1 MSDDCLA
8 MLNVGVLHGDEHNIR
23 FKPFDDEVCRVRQQ
37 HVIFLGIDVRSGR
50 GGFSDRKSD
59 EVLFKLDTLRLQR
72 FDRQLLRLEQEG
84 RIAENLRCQ
93 IGNWY

>member
-1 MSDDCLA
+1 
-8 MLNVGVLHGDEHNIR
+8 
-23 FKPFDDEVCRVRQQ
+23 
-37 HVIFLGIDVRSGR
+37 
-50 GGFSDRKSD
+50 
-59 EVLFKLDTLRLQR
+59 VLFKLDTLRLQR